1 MRRFHAKLL
10 MIAGLVVL
18 AVSGPLASS
27 ASAQA
32 ANRLQEA
39 LDSLKAG
46 GRTLAGPGI
55 YTRQPSIADFV
66 IQLTDNTNVC
76 GTVTLVAGDSVQ
88 LNLRDA
94 ANANVQGVIANA
106 TQRTAAGCGSL
117 IQNVELMCTGA
128 QACLAVWRVDSR

>member
-1 MRRFHAKLL
+1 MHRFHTTLL
-10 MIAGLVVL
+10 MIAGLAVF
-18 AVSGPLASS
+18 AVSGPLVSS

-32 ANRLQEA
+32 NNRLQEA

-46 GRTLAGPGI
+46 GKTLAGPGV
-55 YTRQPSIADFV
+55 YARQPNIADFAV
-66 IQLTDNTNVC
+66 QLTDNTNVC

-106 TQRTAAGCGSL
+106 TLRTAAGCANN

-128 QACLAVWRVDSR
+128 QACQAVWRVDAR